1 LDRESVKSLRA
12 DSIGRVY
19 ERRFS
24 GVDAERKDD
33 IWREIARYLQRYVGD
48 EASVMD
54 VACDRGHFI
63 RHIVAR
69 ERWATDLRDVS
80 SFLPPGVRFVQSDG
94 ISLANHVPVNHFDAI
109 FMSNY
114 LEHLDS
120 GDLVIEQFRTLR
132 LLLKP
137 GGRVIVLQPNIR
149 LVGDAYWDFIDHRIP
164 LTERSLSEAAE
175 LAGFRTTTLITRFLP
190 YTTKNRFPKHPL
202 LVRAYLAFRPAW
214 LFLGRQSLYV
224 GESPKALDDTTLGDV
239 QGRERP

>member
-1 LDRESVKSLRA
+1 VDRESVKSTA
-12 DSIGRVY
+12 DSVGRIY

-24 GVDAERKDD
+24 GANAKRKDD
-33 IWREIARYLQRYVGD
+33 IWREIVRYLQRYVRH
-48 EASVMD
+48 EAIVMD
-54 VACDRGHFI
+54 VACDCGHFI

-69 ERWATDLRDVS
+69 ERWAADVRDVS
-80 SFLPPGVRFVQSDG
+80 SFLPPSVRFVQSDG
-94 ISLANHVPVNHFDAI
+94 VSLGNHVPANYFDAI

-132 LLLKP
+132 RLLKP

-149 LVGDAYWDFIDHRIP
+149 LVGDAYWDFIDHKVP

-175 LAGFRTTTLITRFLP
+175 LAGFRTRTLITRFLP
-190 YTTKNRFPKHPL
+190 YTTKSRFPQHPL

-239 QGRERP
+239 RGRARP

>member
-1 LDRESVKSLRA
+1 MKSSRA

-48 EASVMD
+48 EAIVID
-54 VACDRGHFI
+54 VACDRGQFI

-80 SFLPPGVRFVQSDG
+80 SFLPPDVRFVQSDG
-94 ISLANHVPVNHFDAI
+94 VSLANHAPTNYFDAI

-132 LLLKP
+132 RLLKP

-149 LVGDAYWDFIDHRIP
+149 LVGDAYWDFIDHKVP

-175 LAGFRTTTLITRFLP
+175 LAGFRTRTLITRFLP
-190 YTTKNRFPKHPL
+190 YTTKNRFPQYPI

-224 GESPKALDDTTLGDV
+224 GESPKALDGTTLTDV